1 MERDEG
7 GAGGTSPEAEGAE
20 TEAAARQRAAK
31 IAAQRAAA
39 DAAIAA
45 VAGGKQ
51 ALTAM
56 TSASAAAAKSARAVE
71 IKRVADREALEA
83 EEQEADQESAEVAEA
98 VAEVVAEPVAEA
110 PEPAPSPALEPEP
123 EQVPDAPRPVAPAE
137 LPAPP
142 APVARV
148 PRRREKPAYAA
159 ATNHSAP
166 PVFDEAVTRWLTA
179 EGAPPSF
186 AQQLRAEFGEGEE
199 ATARLVENP
208 WLVLEIPGV
217 QPAAAD
223 NLARLLLGIDAREK
237 LSADPRR
244 GRALVSALLRRAAR
258 LGHTAVTADAVAR
271 DLGGLGVPDP
281 AGAIA
286 DAVEA
291 GAALVFADRLALAAA
306 RDEASSA
313 EADAEF
319 EAVDTA
325 DDDDPASMLTS
336 PYTLLAL
343 DQWAFLEQSA
353 AEAVQRLLATATPV
367 EQDAEF
373 DLAGVAGSDAT
384 EAERLGRVIEAASGS
399 GLTLVTGGAA
409 ALPGQLAAA
418 FPGAVLTS
426 PSPATL
432 RTLAAAGFDAVDLRT
447 LNEDEDRYAGAE
459 VVVIADAQLVP
470 LELGVDLLELLPD
483 GAHLVLCGDPAAL
496 PATGPGRLFR
506 DLLEIDDPEFGGT
519 VPRVELKR
527 RPSGPLT
534 ALVDAV
540 RYGGLPPMEILGDA
554 QSTEV
559 KIIPVRDPAET
570 RLRTV
575 QLVADSIPRA
585 LGLSGAQ
592 VQAIAVREQGPAGA
606 EELNAAIKE
615 RLNPGPGTCGRLD
628 SGDRVIVREGG
639 RLAEFGL
646 LGGETGTIAE
656 ADASGVTI
664 RLDEPWLGPD
674 EEHDA
679 DGGGTVR
686 LDPAQARALRHA
698 WVLTLREAQGGRWP
712 AVVAVL
718 DGGSAAALTRSAI
731 VGSFASATQHLS
743 VVHGAG
749 PALAEAVEK
758 RPHTPCRTRLA
769 QALRG

>member
-7 GAGGTSPEAEGAE
+7 GAGGTSREADGAE

-71 IKRVADREALEA
+71 VKRVADREALEA
-83 EEQEADQESAEVAEA
+83 QEREADQASGEVAEA
-98 VAEVVAEPVAEA
+98 GAAAVAESVAEA
-110 PEPAPSPALEPEP
+110 PAPAPALEPEP
-123 EQVPDAPRPVAPAE
+123 EPVPEAPRPVAPAE
-137 LPAPP
+137 IPAPP

-159 ATNHSAP
+159 PAINSTP

-179 EGAPPSF
+179 EGAPPSV
-186 AQQLRAEFGEGEE
+186 AQQLRAQFGEGEE

-319 EAVDTA
+319 ETVDTA

-384 EAERLGRVIEAASGS
+384 EAERLGRVIEAASGG
-399 GLTLVTGGAA
+399 GLTLVTGGTA

-418 FPGAVLTS
+418 FPGAVLAS

-447 LNEDEDRYAGAE
+447 LNEDEDRYAEAE

-470 LELGVDLLELLPD
+470 LELGADLLEQLPD

-496 PATGPGRLFR
+496 PATGPGRLLR

-540 RYGGLPPMEILGDA
+540 RYGGLPPMELLGDA

-606 EELNAAIKE
+606 EELNAAVKE

-718 DGGSAAALTRSAI
+718 DGGSAAALTRSAV
-731 VGSFASATQHLS
+731 VGAFASATQHLS

>member
-7 GAGGTSPEAEGAE
+7 GAGGTSPEADGAE

-31 IAAQRAAA
+31 IASQRAAA

-71 IKRVADREALEA
+71 VKRVADREALEA
-83 EEQEADQESAEVAEA
+83 QEQAADQESAEVAEA
-98 VAEVVAEPVAEA
+98 VVEPVAEA
-110 PEPAPSPALEPEP
+110 PAPAPEREPEP
-123 EQVPDAPRPVAPAE
+123 EPVAAAEIAAPEPA
-137 LPAPP
+137 
-142 APVARV
+142 ARV

-159 ATNHSAP
+159 PMNHSTP

-208 WLVLEIPGV
+208 WLVLEISGV

-223 NLARLLLGIDAREK
+223 NLARLLLGIEAREK
-237 LSADPRR
+237 LTADPRR
-244 GRALVSALLRRAAR
+244 GRALVGALLRRAAR

-319 EAVDTA
+319 EAVDTT

-353 AEAVQRLLATATPV
+353 AEAVQRLLATATPI
-367 EQDAEF
+367 EQDAEVS
-373 DLAGVAGSDAT
+373 ASDAT
-384 EAERLGRVIEAASGS
+384 EAQQTPRVIEAASGS
-399 GLTLVTGGAA
+399 GLTLATGGTA
-409 ALPGQLAAA
+409 ALPGQVAAA
-418 FPGAVLTS
+418 FPGAVLAS

-447 LNEDEDRYAGAE
+447 LNEDEDRYAEAE

-483 GAHLVLCGDPAAL
+483 SAHLVLCGDPAAL

-592 VQAIAVREQGPAGA
+592 VQAIAVREHGPAGA

-615 RLNPGPGTCGRLD
+615 RLNPGPGTCGPLD

-646 LGGETGTIAE
+646 FGGETGTIAE
-656 ADASGVTI
+656 ADASGVTV

-686 LDPAQARALRHA
+686 LDSAQARALRHA
-698 WVLTLREAQGGRWP
+698 WVLTLREAAGGRWP

-718 DGGSAAALTRSAI
+718 DGGSAAALTRSAV
-731 VGSFASATQHLS
+731 VGAFASATQHLS